1 MEDSRLTRRD
11 LLKAA
16 VGGAALLFQPVNRV
30 MAAHPSSEV
39 PFYIGEPSMGELG
52 YEERVARIFEQ
63 ATPRKVQS

>member
-16 VGGAALLFQPVNRV
+16 VGGVALLLQPVNRV
-30 MAAHPSSEV
+30 MATQPSSDV
-39 PFYIGEPSMGELG
+39 LLYVGEPSMGEPG